1 MASYPYIT
9 HLAREAWLSDGPL
22 SEMLDVYIEGLEAR
36 RYKPRTII
44 AYLRCLAHFSHWMQG
59 RRLRI
64 ASIDHALIEHF
75 IAHHLPSCTC
85 PPPCRSVVSETRA
98 ALHHLLKL
106 LPHDISREGVIATP
120 IDIELKRFGDHLR
133 DTCGLSPQTIF
144 YRMRHVRAFLAGR
157 FGSDQPKISELGA
170 KDIDDFLERLADRW
184 KPASC
189 KVVCTNLRSYFRY
202 RAMLGDDTRVLCA
215 ILPPIANWPR
225 RHPPHVLSDGQL
237 DQFLQAFDD
246 TPVGLRDYAIART
259 LLDMGLRGD
268 EAAHLTLDAIDWRN
282 GVVTLHR
289 TKSQREQSLPLPAQ
303 AGKALIRYLQE
314 GRPQTTNRAMFV
326 RHRAPFGVPLSVAA
340 IRNAMNRAF
349 VRCGLADQFCNT
361 HILRRTAATRLQKAG
376 VSVKAI
382 ADVLR
387 HRDLNTARVYARVDL
402 EHLRAV
408 AQPWP
413 GGES

>member
-133 DTCGLSPQTIF
+133 DACGLSPQTIF

-157 FGSDQPKISELGA
+157 FGTDQPKISELGA

-237 DQFLQAFDD
+237 
-246 TPVGLRDYAIART
+246 
-259 LLDMGLRGD
+259 
-268 EAAHLTLDAIDWRN
+268 
-282 GVVTLHR
+282 
-289 TKSQREQSLPLPAQ
+289 EQSLPLPAQ
-303 AGKALIRYLQE
+303 AGKALIHYLQE